1 MKFPVFSLLAGN
13 LDRDEFAPDCPL
25 QQRVCELS
33 VPERRLPPRR
43 SLSRMASRPITPADY
58 NFIF

>member
-1 MKFPVFSLLAGN
+1 MALICKCGKGSPPLWRNRWFESGS
-13 LDRDEFAPDCPL
+13 L

-43 SLSRMASRPITPADY
+43 SLSRMASSRRLGL
-58 NFIF
+58 